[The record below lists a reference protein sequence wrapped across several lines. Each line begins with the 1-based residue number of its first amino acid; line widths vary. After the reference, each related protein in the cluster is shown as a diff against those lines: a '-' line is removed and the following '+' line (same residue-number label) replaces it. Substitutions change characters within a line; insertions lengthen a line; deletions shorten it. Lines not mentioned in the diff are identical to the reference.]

1 VNSNTPPTSS
11 QPGGWTDQRIE
22 IWVGVMLRTGVMLA
36 ASIVVLGGILYLLH
50 AHEAQPGG
58 PRPDYQHFRAE
69 PAQFTT
75 LSGVLHGVAAL
86 NPESIIM
93 LGLLV
98 LIATPV
104 ARVVLCIVGF
114 LFERD
119 RLYAAI
125 STIVLLILLYSLFFH
140 R

>member
-1 VNSNTPPTSS
+1 VNADTPHANSQSNA
-11 QPGGWTDQRIE
+11 WTDLRIE
-22 IWVGVMLRTGVMLA
+22 IWVSIMLRTGVLLA
-36 ASIVVLGGILYLLH
+36 AAIVLTGGILYLTH
-50 AHEAQPGG
+50 AHG
-58 PRPDYQHFRAE
+58 PRPDYEHFHAE

-75 LSGVLHGVAAL
+75 LSSILHGVAAI

-93 LGLLV
+93 LGLLI

-104 ARVVLCIVGF
+104 ARVVMCIVGF

-119 RLYAAI
+119 RLYAVI

-140 R
+140 K

>member
-1 VNSNTPPTSS
+1 MPNASTGSPSN
-11 QPGGWTDQRIE
+11 GWTDLRIE
-22 IWVGVMLRTGVMLA
+22 ILVGIMLRTGVLLA
-36 ASIVVLGGILYLLH
+36 AAIVLAGGILYL
-50 AHEAQPGG
+50 AHTHG
-58 PRPDYQHFRAE
+58 PRPDYQHFRGE

-75 LSGVLHGVAAL
+75 LSGILHGVAAL
-86 NPESIIM
+86 DPESIIM

-104 ARVVLCIVGF
+104 ARVVMCIVGF

-119 RLYAAI
+119 RLYTVV

>member
-1 VNSNTPPTSS
+1 MSWN
-11 QPGGWTDQRIE
+11 DKRIE
-22 IWVGVMLRTGVMLA
+22 VWVGVMLRTGVLLA
-36 ASIVVLGGILYLLH
+36 AAIVLTGGALYLVQH
-50 AHEAQPGG
+50 RG
-58 PRPDYQHFRAE
+58 PRPGYAHFTAE

-75 LSGVLHGVAAL
+75 FAGIMHGVATL

-104 ARVVLCIVGF
+104 ARVGMCVVGF
-114 LFERD
+114 LLERD
-119 RLYAAI
+119 RLYTVV
-125 STIVLLILLYSLFFH
+125 STIVLAILLYSLFFH